1 MLDNRIEMKIRKDN
15 LYVLIDNYKLTTL
28 EVDLHQSLV
37 SISVDFFRG
46 ELFIVRRK
54 YNFGEKGDI
63 DVNLLIKQL
72 HDRIINGY

>member
-1 MLDNRIEMKIRKDN
+1 MKIRKDN